1 MCAHTHT
8 VDLLVPLNFPIP
20 ANFFDLAL
28 INNKRSLFCEAL
40 FYDLATLQNEKT
52 HSNVSIA

>member
-28 INNKRSLFCEAL
+28 INNKRPL
-40 FYDLATLQNEKT
+40 FYDLVTLQNEKT